1 MLSRLS
7 PRLHADNL
15 SFPLTRYLVA
25 HEHRLLI
32 CSIPKNGCST
42 LSRWWLGA
50 FDAGR
55 PVPEVLADVH
65 TAVRERHVLSL
76 APSDVA
82 SNALATYRKIVFIRE
97 PLGRIASA
105 FVDKFIGPEDHE
117 LYDAM
122 VEMLEH
128 LGEPGRPAKD
138 LTFRQFVDYLDLSID
153 EHLDLHL
160 RPQAAFLG
168 STPFDE
174 VIPVEHINH
183 RLEALSIELSVPP
196 PPVRRENQSVYTRE
210 PPGTCCDLP
219 TREMHA
225 RWMHPRTSALIDP
238 PTAAL
243 LRRRFARDFDLYAR
257 AVAGGPPRPAAALP
271 TP

>member
-7 PRLHADNL
+7 PRLYADNL

-25 HEHRLLI
+25 PEHRLLV

-42 LSRWWLGA
+42 LARWWLAA

-55 PVPEVLADVH
+55 PVPEILADVH

-76 APSDVA
+76 AQPDVA
-82 SNALATYRKIVFIRE
+82 LHALATFRKIVFVRE

-105 FVDKFIGPEDHE
+105 FVDKFIGPADHE
-117 LYDAM
+117 RYDAM

-128 LGEPGRPAKD
+128 MGEPGRPAPD
-138 LTFRQFVDYLDLSID
+138 LTFRQFVNYLDLSID

-168 STPFDE
+168 TTSFDE
-174 VIPVEHINH
+174 IVPFERMDR
-183 RLEALSIELSVPP
+183 RLAALSAELSVPP
-196 PPVRRENQSVYTRE
+196 PRVRRENQSVYTRE

-238 PTAAL
+238 PIAAL
-243 LRRRFARDFDLYAR
+243 FRRRFARDFDLYAR
-257 AVAGGPPRPAAALP
+257 AVAGGPPAPAAAIP